1 MLGVT
6 GSVVIAGCR
15 RLAAIVSRMM
25 LAITP
30 RKPQVLRRLA
40 LIGLPAAG
48 IPLIGMAFG
57 SEIRSA
63 LANPFASHAVTAELV
78 NVPGSRNGPV
88 LAFDSLAGRSGELR
102 VRLLTENEIDSYP
115 GLVARFGGV
124 VRNAGIWSIPFRT
137 DGSVFAF
144 VTLKPWKEK
153 RGSFVNSYHMGWWPG
168 ERKLMPRNYENPAGF
183 IEVTEEG
190 AGIRLSTHFALRD
203 FLTHDQDKVW
213 PKYVVLQE
221 ALLDKLELV
230 LGTLEEQ
237 GVPTKHA
244 IVLSGFRSPQYNSRV
259 SVEGAA
265 YASRH
270 QYGDAADIIVDV
282 DGDGRM
288 DDLNKDGTVNFRDTD
303 VINRAVERVERMYP
317 ELVGGLGLYQATGP
331 RGPFAHID
339 VRGTRARWTNVAVP
353 RRKRVTETFEFS
365 SGTTSR
371 SAGVGT
377 CKAEGASAAL
387 CRR

>member
-1 MLGVT
+1 
-6 GSVVIAGCR
+6 
-15 RLAAIVSRMM
+15 M
-25 LAITP
+25 LAIP
-30 RKPQVLRRLA
+30 QRKPQVVRRLA
-40 LIGLPAAG
+40 LIGLPVVG

-63 LANPFASHAVTAELV
+63 IASPFASRRVTAELV

-102 VRLLTENEIDSYP
+102 ARLLTETDVNSYP
-115 GLVARFGGV
+115 GLEARFGGI
-124 VRNAGIWSIPFRT
+124 VRKPGIWSIPYRT
-137 DGSVFAF
+137 DGAVFAF
-144 VTLKPWKEK
+144 ITLKPWTEK
-153 RGSFVNSYHMGWWPG
+153 RGSFVNSYHIGWWPG

-183 IEVTEEG
+183 IEVSEQ
-190 AGIRLSTHFALRD
+190 AAAAIRLSTHFMLRD

-230 LGTLEEQ
+230 LATLEEQ
-237 GVPTKHA
+237 GVPTKNA
-244 IVLSGFRSPQYNSRV
+244 VVLSGFRSPQYNARV
-259 SVEGAA
+259 AVEGAA

-270 QYGDAADIIVDV
+270 QYGDAADIIVDA

-288 DDLNKDGTVNFRDTD
+288 DDLNKDGTVNLRDTD
-303 VINRAVERVERMYP
+303 LINRAVERVERQYP

-339 VRGTRARWTNVAVP
+339 VRGTRARWTNVVT

-365 SGTTSR
+365 SGTTSK
-371 SAGVGT
+371 SASVGT

-387 CRR
+387 CRH